1 MNVRQTVKGHCEI
14 FFQLIIYDIRKII
27 SQRND
32 TLKVLLVSPDY
43 PQTFWSFNR
52 VLKMTG
58 KKALVPPLGLITVAA
73 LLPSDWRLELVDMV
87 FQRISDSQWDACDM
101 VFISG
106 MGVQAQGI
114 LEVTREAKR
123 RGKRVV
129 IGGPWVFHYPEDA
142 FAAGADIVVKGEA
155 ETVIDELLAAIAD
168 EASGK
173 IIYSEDK
180 PDLQRSPAPRFDLL
194 DMKSYANMAVQF
206 SRGCPFQCEFCDIT
220 LMLGRRVRTKTPDQ
234 ILAELQSL
242 YDLGWRRWV
251 FFVDDNFIGNITMA
265 KALLKRLIPWMEER
279 KRPFGFY
286 TQASVNM
293 GSDETLLELMYAA
306 GFFRVFLGI
315 ETPDEESLIGAKKFQ
330 NVNTD
335 LDKVCERITRAGF
348 QIIAG
353 AIIGFD
359 NEKPGA
365 GARLVEFARR
375 NRIPELFTSLLQVGP
390 GTDLCKRME
399 REKRLVSLDYKYLSN
414 QTGLINFVPTRPI
427 SEIVEE
433 YMYVYRTLYEPKEYI
448 KRVYECFE
456 SMDPPKIKKFFRLPY
471 LKELRAVLI
480 TTLRQGLL
488 YPSRNVFWKY
498 FFKALWNFPS
508 RFDRYITACVEAEH
522 YFDFRQTIYREIEFQ
537 MHSMDEQTKSRYEVA
552 RSLSPVSGR

>member
-1 MNVRQTVKGHCEI
+1 
-14 FFQLIIYDIRKII
+14 
-27 SQRND
+27 
-32 TLKVLLVSPDY
+32 
-43 PQTFWSFNR
+43 
-52 VLKMTG
+52 MTG
-58 KKALVPPLGLITVAA
+58 KKTLVPPLGLITVAA
-73 LLPSDWRLELVDMV
+73 LLPHEWHQELVDMA
-87 FQRISDSQWDACDM
+87 FQSISEAQWDSCDV

-106 MGVQAQGI
+106 MVVQAQGI
-114 LEVTREAKR
+114 LEVTREAKK
-123 RGKRVV
+123 RGKKVV
-129 IGGPWVFHYPEDA
+129 VGGPWVFHYPEDA
-142 FAAGADIVVKGEA
+142 LAAGADIVVKGEA
-155 ETVIDELLAAIAD
+155 ETTIDKLLAAISSG
-168 EASGK
+168 ASGEV
-173 IIYSEDK
+173 IFSQDK
-180 PDLQRSPAPRFDLL
+180 ADLEKSPVPRFDLL
-194 DMKSYANMAVQF
+194 DIKSYANMAVQF

-234 ILAELQSL
+234 ILAELQCL

-251 FFVDDNFIGNITMA
+251 FFVDDNFVGNVTMA
-265 KALLKRLIPWMEER
+265 KILLKRLIPWMEER

-293 GSDETLLELMYAA
+293 GSDDKLLELMYAA

-335 LDKVCERITRAGF
+335 LDKVCGKITQAGF

-365 GARLVEFARR
+365 GKRLVQFAQR
-375 NRIPELFTSLLQVGP
+375 NHIPELFTSLLQVGP

-399 REKRLVSLDYKYLSN
+399 KEKRLISLDYTYLSN

-433 YMYVYRTLYEPKEYI
+433 YIYVYRTLYEPREYI
-448 KRVYECFE
+448 KRVYECF
-456 SMDPPKIKKFFRLPY
+456 SVMDPPKIKKFFRLPY
-471 LKELRAVLI
+471 MKELRAVVV

-488 YPSRNVFWKY
+488 YPSRNTFWKY
-498 FFKALWNFPS
+498 FFKALWNFPD

-537 MHSMDEQTKSRYEVA
+537 MQAMDEETKARYAVA
-552 RSLSPVSGR
+552 GSLSPAAEVSVSK

>member
-1 MNVRQTVKGHCEI
+1 MRI
-14 FFQLIIYDIRKII
+14 
-27 SQRND
+27 
-32 TLKVLLVSPDY
+32 LLVSPDY

-73 LLPSDWRLELVDMV
+73 LLPRDWCLELVDMA
-87 FQRISDSQWDACDM
+87 FQRITESQWDSCDA

-106 MGVQAQGI
+106 MAVQARGV
-114 LEVTREAKR
+114 LEVTKEAKR
-123 RGKRVV
+123 RGKKVV
-129 IGGPWVFHYPEDA
+129 VGGPWVFHYPEDA
-142 FAAGADIVVKGEA
+142 LAAGADIVVKGEA
-155 ETVIDELLAAIAD
+155 ETTIDRLIAAIKLG
-168 EASGK
+168 ASGEVIVSQEK
-173 IIYSEDK
+173 A
-180 PDLQRSPAPRFDLL
+180 DLEKSPIPRFDLL

-234 ILAELQSL
+234 ILAELQCL

-251 FFVDDNFIGNITMA
+251 FFVDDNFIGSVSMA
-265 KALLKRLIPWMEER
+265 KALLKKLIPWMEER

-293 GSDETLLELMYAA
+293 GSDEKLLELMYAA

-330 NVNTD
+330 NVHAD
-335 LDKVCERITRAGF
+335 LDKVCANITKAGF

-365 GARLVEFARR
+365 GARLVDFARR
-375 NRIPELFTSLLQVGP
+375 NHIPELFTSLLQVGP
-390 GTDLCKRME
+390 GTDLCRRME
-399 REKRLVSLDYKYLSN
+399 KESRLISLDYTYLSN
-414 QTGLINFVPTRPI
+414 QTALINFVPTRPL
-427 SEIVEE
+427 SEIVAE

-448 KRVYECFE
+448 KRLYECFAH
-456 SMDPPKIKKFFRLPY
+456 MNPPKNKKFFRLPY
-471 LKELRAVLI
+471 LKELRAVVI
-480 TTLRQGLL
+480 TVVRQGLL
-488 YPSRNVFWKY
+488 YPSRNTFWKY
-498 FFKALWNFPS
+498 FFKALWHFPD

-537 MHSMDEQTKSRYEVA
+537 MQSMDEDTKTRYALVN
-552 RSLSPVSGR
+552 SLSPVSGGSVAQA